1 MPCCY
6 YSDRL
11 LVPLIALVGLG
22 PKKIKLVPNNPINS
36 DPAKHHA
43 GLVIGALAGE
53 CYEKNNPNNLPDAN
67 PLIIANL

>member
-1 MPCCY
+1 
-6 YSDRL
+6 
-11 LVPLIALVGLG
+11 LVGLG